1 MICLSDLEPYSP
13 REIGLQTRGGRYY
26 VTAYPPTVIV
36 SKQNNIEVSY
46 KNKRLN
52 FNNID
57 KLKKQLDKW
66 KQQSQP

>member
-1 MICLSDLEPYSP
+1 
-13 REIGLQTRGGRYY
+13 

-66 KQQSQP
+66 KQL